1 MTAGLGASDRSSA
14 VTAELVRKAALDL
27 FSATGYDGTSM
38 REIAAAVG
46 VKAGSLYSHFPSKE
60 EILWQLVSDAT
71 TLLDRVQDEAAAALP
86 DSADAPTRL
95 AVFVRTHTSYH
106 ARNCEQALIV
116 NRQIHSLAENRHS
129 EVLRWRDRYE
139 MRLRTILLEGV
150 LSGAFAIP
158 EPRVTSYA
166 ILQMGMGVASWFRPD
181 GPLSVTQICD
191 AHEAIAAKM
200 TSPSC

>member
-150 LSGAFAIP
+150 SSGAFAIP

>member
-1 MTAGLGASDRSSA
+1 MTAGVGASDRSSA

-71 TLLDRVQDEAAAALP
+71 TLLDQVQDEATAALP
-86 DSADAPTRL
+86 EGADARTRL
-95 AVFVRTHTSYH
+95 AAFVRTHTRYH
-106 ARNCEQALIV
+106 AGNSQQALIV
-116 NRQIHSLAENRHS
+116 NRQIHSLAGDRHS

-139 MRLRTILLEGV
+139 MRLRAILLAGV
-150 LSGAFAIP
+150 ASGAFAIP

-166 ILQMGMGVASWFRPD
+166 ILQSGMGVASWFRPD